1 MKRADREKSF
11 QRRDGERGCRLA
23 LEGVRCV
30 LEVNAGR
37 IGVWKEGE
45 ITIGI
50 TRRMNDL
57 EL

>member
-30 LEVNAGR
+30 LEVNAGQ
-37 IGVWKEGE
+37 IGAWKEGR
-45 ITIGI
+45 ISIGI
-50 TRRMNDL
+50 IHRRNDL